1 MRILVY
7 MIVLA
12 FGRVFDATGRLV
24 PRTA

>member
-12 FGRVFDATGRLV
+12 TGRVLHAGGRLV

>member
-12 FGRVFDATGRLV
+12 TGRVLDAGRRLV
-24 PRTA
+24 PRVA